1 MKSGLQNMVYG
12 MYLLTTRVDDRD
24 FGCLVNT
31 AIQVSSKPHRIA
43 VCVVKSNLTHDAIAQ
58 AGIFNLSGLREDTP
72 MELFRNFGMR
82 SGRKADKF
90 ADMTGFDRSENG
102 VLYPNK
108 NATMSL
114 SAQVTEQIDL
124 DDHTLFIARVTDSR
138 VLSDEPTLTYE
149 QYLARGKSGN

>member
-124 DDHTLFIARVTDSR
+124 DDHTLFIGQITQDIPLSTLPTCSFDYFSR
-138 VLSDEPTLTYE
+138 NI
-149 QYLARGKSGN
+149 AK

>member
-12 MYLLTTRVDDRD
+12 MYLLTTQVDGRD

-43 VCVVKSNLTHDAIAQ
+43 VCVVKSNLTHEAIAK
-58 AGIFNLSGLREDTP
+58 AGVFNLSGLREDTP

-90 ADMTGFDRSENG
+90 SDLTDFDRSENS
-102 VLYPNK
+102 VLYPK
-108 NATMSL
+108 ENATMCL

-124 DDHTLFIARVTDSR
+124 GDHTLFIGQITQDIP
-138 VLSDEPTLTYE
+138 LSTLPTCFFDYFSKNI
-149 QYLARGKSGN
+149 AK

>member
-58 AGIFNLSGLREDTP
+58 AGAFNLSGLREDTP

-82 SGRKADKF
+82 SGRKMDKF
-90 ADMTGFDRSENG
+90 ADITGFDRSENG
-102 VLYPNK
+102 ILYPK
-108 NATMSL
+108 NQATMCL
-114 SAQVTEQIDL
+114 STQVTEQIDL
-124 DDHTLFIARVTDSR
+124 DDHTLFIGQITQDTP
-138 VLSDEPTLTYE
+138 LSTLPTCSFDYFSKNI
-149 QYLARGKSGN
+149 AK

>member
-12 MYLLTTRVDDRD
+12 MYLLTSRVDGRD

-82 SGRKADKF
+82 SGRKVEKF
-90 ADMTGFDRSENG
+90 SHMTGFERSENG
-102 VLYPNK
+102 ILYPK
-108 NATMSL
+108 TQATMCL
-114 SAQVTEQIDL
+114 SAQVTEQVNL
-124 DDHTLFIARVTDSR
+124 GDHTLFIGQITQDIP
-138 VLSDEPTLTYE
+138 LSTLPTCSFDYFSKNI
-149 QYLARGKSGN
+149 AK

>member
-12 MYLLTTRVDDRD
+12 MYLLTTRTDGRD

-43 VCVVKSNLTHDAIAQ
+43 VCVVKSNLTHEAITQ

-90 ADMTGFDRSENG
+90 ADLTGFDRSENG

-108 NATMSL
+108 NATMCL

-124 DDHTLFIARVTDSR
+124 DDHTLFIGQITQDIPLSTLPTCSFDYFSR
-138 VLSDEPTLTYE
+138 NI
-149 QYLARGKSGN
+149 AK